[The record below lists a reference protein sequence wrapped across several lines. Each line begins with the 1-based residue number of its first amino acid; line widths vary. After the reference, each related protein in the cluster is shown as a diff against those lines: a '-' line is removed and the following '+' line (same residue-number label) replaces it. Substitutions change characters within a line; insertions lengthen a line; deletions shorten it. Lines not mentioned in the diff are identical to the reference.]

1 MKAFAHLL
9 ELSSADLGGVV
20 HWSSDDFFAE
30 ASNLLK
36 PGPAV
41 FDPDAYT
48 DRGKEMDGWESRRR
62 RVRGHDV
69 AVIELGVPGVLEG
82 VDIDTSHFLGNHPP
96 FASID
101 VAWAPGVGANA
112 MDTVEWTEVLGQVP
126 LERGCSNLFGLP
138 RVRATHVR
146 LHMVPAGGIA
156 RLRVYGSPRKEL
168 RGGDD
173 PIDLAGLLNGGRA
186 LGCTDMFFSPMSNLL
201 RPQGPENMGGGWETR
216 RSRPP
221 GKDFVILELGHIG
234 ALEHIEI
241 ATTHF
246 KGNYPSTVAVD
257 GVLWPGAEPWA
268 LMNTDAWRP
277 VVEAAPLGANRR
289 HFFRQLAETGPLSH
303 LRMRI
308 EPDGGVARF
317 RAWGWPR
324 EAVGFELDVTGICGS
339 TAWTEAMSGRTW
351 SSREHVLG
359 EAERQ
364 WWRLRPA
371 DQLEAFAAHPHIG
384 GDVGVLREKYQ
395 ARAASE
401 QAGVDS
407 ASEEL
412 LHLLATANVEYENRY
427 GFLFLVCASGKTA
440 QQMFDILQ
448 HRMENGERL
457 EFQVACGEEAK
468 IMRLRLESALEGI
481 A

>member
-9 ELSSADLGGVV
+9 ELSSEELGGVV

-30 ASNLLK
+30 ATNLLK
-36 PGPAV
+36 VAPAE

-96 FASID
+96 YASID
-101 VAWAPGVGANA
+101 VAVCPPGAGAVDSA
-112 MDTVEWTEVLGQVP
+112 EWVEVLPQVP

-138 RVRATHVR
+138 RVEATHVR

-156 RLRVYGSPRKEL
+156 RLRVYGTPR
-168 RGGDD
+168 RGVRPSKQGD
-173 PIDLAGLLNGGRA
+173 PIDLVGLLNGGKA

-201 RPQGPENMGGGWETR
+201 RPLCPENMGGGWETR

-221 GKDFVILELGHIG
+221 GKDFVILEMGQVG
-234 ALEHIEI
+234 ELEHIEI

-246 KGNYPSTVAVD
+246 KGNYPTQVAVD

-268 LMNTDAWRP
+268 LMNSDAWRP
-277 VVEAAPLGANRR
+277 VVPMSPMSMDRR
-289 HFFRQLAETGPLSH
+289 HFFRQLAETGPFSH

-317 RAWGWPR
+317 RAWGWPA
-324 EAVGFELDVTGICGS
+324 EVEGFQLDVSGVCGS
-339 TAWTEAMSGRTW
+339 QAWQQAMAGRTW
-351 SSREHVLG
+351 MSSEHLLG

-364 WWRLRPA
+364 WWRLRPV
-371 DQLEAFAAHPHIG
+371 DQLEAFRAHAVIG
-384 GDVGVLREKYQ
+384 GSTSDAKQ
-395 ARAASE
+395 AKE
-401 QAGVDS
+401 QSGMDS
-407 ASEEL
+407 ASAQVRDEL
-412 LHLLATANVEYENRY
+412 ARLNAEYRDRY
-427 GFLFLVCASGKTA
+427 GFLYLVCASGKSAA
-440 QQMFDILQ
+440 QMLAILRR
-448 HRMENGERL
+448 RMENEERL

-468 IMRLRLESALEGI
+468 IMQLRLSALLE
-481 A
+481 AR

>member
-9 ELSSADLGGVV
+9 ELSSEELGGVV

-30 ASNLLK
+30 APNLLK
-36 PGPAV
+36 VGPAE

-48 DRGKEMDGWESRRR
+48 DRGKLMDGWESRRR

-96 FASID
+96 FAAID
-101 VAWAPGVGANA
+101 VAWAPG
-112 MDTVEWTEVLGQVP
+112 LGERAVDEADWQPALAQVP
-126 LERGCSNLFGLP
+126 LERGTSNLFGLP

-156 RLRVYGSPRKEL
+156 RLRVYGTPSRAPRASG
-168 RGGDD
+168 RADAD

-201 RPQGPENMGGGWETR
+201 LPQGPKNMGGGWETR

-221 GKDFVILELGHIG
+221 GDDFVVLELGHVG
-234 ALEHIEI
+234 ELEHIEI

-246 KGNYPSTVAVD
+246 KGNYPSRVAVD
-257 GVLWPGAEPWA
+257 GLLAPGAEAWA
-268 LMNTDAWRP
+268 LMNADDWRP
-277 VVEAAPLGANRR
+277 VVGWRPLSMDRR
-289 HFFRQLAETGPLSH
+289 HFFRELASAGPFSH

-324 EAVGFELDVTGICGS
+324 EVDGFELDVTDVCGS
-339 TAWTEAMSGRTW
+339 TAWTEQMRGRRW
-351 SSREHVLG
+351 LSSEHVLL
-359 EAERQ
+359 EAERL

-371 DQLEAFAAHPHIG
+371 DQLEAFRAHATIG
-384 GDVGVLREKYQ
+384 GETSSSAQ
-395 ARAASE
+395 AAE
-401 QAGVDS
+401 QSGVDD
-407 ASEEL
+407 ASDAVRTEL
-412 LHLLATANVEYENRY
+412 AEANAAYRARY
-427 GFLFLVCASGKTA
+427 GFLFLVCASGKSA
-440 QQMFDILQ
+440 DEMLAILKR
-448 HRMENGERL
+448 RMENEERL

-468 IMRLRLESALEGI
+468 IMRLRLLKRLSEVAS
-481 A
+481 